1 MRLTASAVILAALL
15 AAGPARAFDPAGA
28 DILGLRLGMPESDIV
43 ALLTRQEIHDSVL
56 TRFGEPERT
65 SPMTWCLTAVRGGPC
80 HEDHALLTFEPE
92 KLTLMLRA
100 APEKQ

>member
-1 MRLTASAVILAALL
+1 MFDYGGKIISAKLEDAI
-15 AAGPARAFDPAGA
+15 
-28 DILGLRLGMPESDIV
+28 
-43 ALLTRQEIHDSVL
+43 L
-56 TRFGEPERT
+56 TRFGDPERI